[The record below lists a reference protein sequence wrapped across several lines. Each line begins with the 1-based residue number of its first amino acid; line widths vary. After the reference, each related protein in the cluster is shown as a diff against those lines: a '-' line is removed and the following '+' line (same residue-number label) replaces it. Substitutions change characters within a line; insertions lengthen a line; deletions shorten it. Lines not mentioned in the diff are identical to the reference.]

1 MQRIEAD
8 AVGAEMIGEFDQAGE
23 IGKVTHAPVA
33 RGADAVKLDRKQ
45 PATVELAA
53 KRPFRRR
60 DQRHVLGGRGVAYLE
75 AVDARR
81 QVLGPVDG
89 VIRALALGDKPRVRN
104 DFPRHRKPG
113 RSRELGSRRPGRSG
127 PRRDGRPA
135 VPGLRR
141 QRIQDDFERGGVCHT
156 AVTLAVQELGL
167 IPGLWLEQKGPFGTY
182 FARKHQTD
190 VAKLLIT
197 GRR

>member
-1 MQRIEAD
+1 M
-8 AVGAEMIGEFDQAGE
+8 
-23 IGKVTHAPVA
+23 KVTHAPVA

-104 DFPRHRKPG
+104 DFPRTG
-113 RSRELGSRRPGRSG
+113 LAVAGSSV
-127 PRRDGRPA
+127 RDGRA
-135 VPGLRR
+135 GADHDGMADQRSRALRR

-190 VAKLLIT
+190 VAKLSNYGKEID
-197 GRR
+197 GV

>member
-113 RSRELGSRRPGRSG
+113 QPGARFATAGPERTTTGWPTSG
-127 PRRDGRPA
+127 PGACGGSASRMILSAAASVTRR
-135 VPGLRR
+135 
-141 QRIQDDFERGGVCHT
+141 
-156 AVTLAVQELGL
+156 
-167 IPGLWLEQKGPFGTY
+167 
-182 FARKHQTD
+182 
-190 VAKLLIT
+190 
-197 GRR
+197 